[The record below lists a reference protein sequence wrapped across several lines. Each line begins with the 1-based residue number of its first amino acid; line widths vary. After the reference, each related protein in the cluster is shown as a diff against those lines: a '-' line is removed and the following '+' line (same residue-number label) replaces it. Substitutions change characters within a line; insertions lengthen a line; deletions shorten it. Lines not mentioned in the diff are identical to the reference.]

1 MFEEE
6 NQIENQVE
14 NQEPKIDSE
23 KKAAEPAV
31 VKKRIIARR
40 HRKEEAS
47 ASPAA
52 SAAPAA
58 NPVPEN
64 TEGRSKLKIN
74 DLTQLGLLELR
85 QKALEMGIP
94 NENLGS
100 LKKQDLIFQILKS
113 HTLGGGIIYAYG
125 SLEILSEGYGFLRS
139 PQNSYLPGSDD
150 IYISLKINAPYP
162 VKKSLCRYQHSGV

>member
-23 KKAAEPAV
+23 KKTAEPAV

-40 HRKEEAS
+40 HRKEEAP

-52 SAAPAA
+52 SASQTALAA

-64 TEGRSKLKIN
+64 TEGRSKLTI
-74 DLTQLGLLELR
+74 LLVAVLSMHMALWRSCPKDTVSSGHLR
-85 QKALEMGIP
+85 TAICQVP
-94 NENLGS
+94 T
-100 LKKQDLIFQILKS
+100 IFI
-113 HTLGGGIIYAYG
+113 
-125 SLEILSEGYGFLRS
+125 S
-139 PQNSYLPGSDD
+139 PRP
-150 IYISLKINAPYP
+150 
-162 VKKSLCRYQHSGV
+162 R

>member
-23 KKAAEPAV
+23 KKTVEPAV

-64 TEGRSKLKIN
+64 TEEYAEAHR
-74 DLTQLGLLELR
+74 LLNFIEII
-85 QKALEMGIP
+85 EPIDPTYIP
-94 NENLGS
+94 PASIMRE
-100 LKKQDLIFQILKS
+100 F
-113 HTLGGGIIYAYG
+113 LGGSTFNY
-125 SLEILSEGYGFLRS
+125 
-139 PQNSYLPGSDD
+139 
-150 IYISLKINAPYP
+150 
-162 VKKSLCRYQHSGV
+162 